1 MPDGNAQDP
10 MQSLLDRIDAM
21 QEEVNAL
28 QRRIAESP
36 TYEEVN
42 TRLADVVPSE
52 LVAPAPVVAGE
63 PDTDPVL
70 RLYSGSAGGA
80 SYWDSNW
87 DKIPDGDTDG
97 DMLVW
102 RDGAWE
108 LLANPNAAGEDDYAV
123 LQLKNSESQKV
134 KWDWVRAH
142 G

>member
-28 QRRIAESP
+28 QRRIADSP

-80 SYWDSNW
+80 SYWDSNYLSE
-87 DKIPDGDTDG
+87 GSATG

-102 RDGAWE
+102 NATDGKWE
-108 LLANPNAAGEDDYAV
+108 ILDAPTTTYKV
-123 LQLKNSESQKV
+123 LECDTSVDQKV
-134 KWDWVRAH
+134 KWDWPRINTGV
-142 G
+142 

>member
-28 QRRIAESP
+28 QRRIADSP

-80 SYWDSNW
+80 SYWDSNYL
-87 DKIPDGDTDG
+87 PEGSATG

-102 RDGAWE
+102 NHTTGKWQV
-108 LLANPNAAGEDDYAV
+108 LAAPADDYRV
-123 LQLKNSESQKV
+123 LAAKASETLKV
-134 KWDWVRAH
+134 KWDWPRINTGV
-142 G
+142 